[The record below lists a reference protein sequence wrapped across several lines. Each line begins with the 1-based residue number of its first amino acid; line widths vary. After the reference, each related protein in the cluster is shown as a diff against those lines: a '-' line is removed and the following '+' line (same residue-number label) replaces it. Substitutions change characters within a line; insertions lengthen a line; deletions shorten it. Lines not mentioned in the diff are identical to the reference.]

1 MSTAFNTRPVL
12 GFITEGTTFA
22 IMLGLTF
29 ASAAALALPAGPRTP
44 LAATEAAT
52 PVAAAK
58 LSKEERMRIQKE
70 KNREA
75 AQRSRDQHK
84 EYVNKL

>member
-1 MSTAFNTRPVL
+1 MIKKEKKSNIP
-12 GFITEGTTFA
+12 I
-22 IMLGLTF
+22 
-29 ASAAALALPAGPRTP
+29 PAG
-44 LAATEAAT
+44 
-52 PVAAAK
+52 K

-84 EYVNKL
+84 EYVNNL

>member
-1 MSTAFNTRPVL
+1 MPPKKKIIKKEKKS
-12 GFITEGTTFA
+12 
-22 IMLGLTF
+22 
-29 ASAAALALPAGPRTP
+29 S
-44 LAATEAAT
+44 T

>member
-1 MSTAFNTRPVL
+1 MSEYERESPTIHSESPEDFSNHTFL
-12 GFITEGTTFA
+12 EGKKK
-22 IMLGLTF
+22 IIKKEKK
-29 ASAAALALPAGPRTP
+29 SS
-44 LAATEAAT
+44 T

>member
-1 MSTAFNTRPVL
+1 MIKKEKKSNT
-12 GFITEGTTFA
+12 
-22 IMLGLTF
+22 
-29 ASAAALALPAGPRTP
+29 PAP
-44 LAATEAAT
+44 
-52 PVAAAK
+52 AAK

-84 EYVNKL
+84 EYVNNL